1 MIGLV
6 DCNNFFVSCER
17 VFRPDLHGVP
27 TIVLSN
33 NDGCAVALSN
43 EAKALGIKRGDP
55 YFKIRDIVEKNGI
68 AVFSGNHRLYGD
80 MSARVMGTLRS
91 MADSIEVY
99 SIDEAFIH
107 LPANVV
113 DLHDYGVKVSK
124 TVKKNI
130 GIPVSVGIAP
140 TKTLAK
146 VAARFAKKIKG
157 YRGACVIDTP
167 EKAEKALSLTAIED
181 IWGIGRRYAK
191 RLRGM
196 GIATALDFARMKE
209 DRVASV
215 FSIVGVRTWRELNG
229 IACIPNEVEA
239 VERKSVTSSRSFDKC
254 VYDLDT
260 LHQAMAAFATTVA
273 ERLRSQ
279 SGYALELEVFI
290 ATNRFSETEPQYANA
305 ARVRLP
311 EPVNDT
317 ATILKYANAVLDAIY
332 KKRYGFKRAGLSV
345 SKIVGCRNAQHSLFT
360 DFDNYD
366 KRQRL
371 MKTLDDL
378 NHKLEVG
385 SAVRL
390 AAFGTG
396 LKGITKKE
404 HSSRLYSTRLSDIIE
419 VKAK

>member
-43 EAKALGIKRGDP
+43 EAKALGLKRGDP
-55 YFKIRDIVEKNGI
+55 YFKIRDIVERNGV

-91 MADSIEVY
+91 MAESIEVY

-107 LPANVV
+107 LPENVE
-113 DLHDYGVKVSK
+113 DFHDYGVKVSK

-196 GIATALDFARMKE
+196 GIVTALDFARMKE
-209 DRVASV
+209 DRVASI

-229 IACIPNEVEA
+229 IACIPNEAET
-239 VERKSVTSSRSFDKC
+239 VERKSVTSSRSFDKS

-317 ATILKYANAVLDAIY
+317 ATILKYANAALDAIY

-360 DFDNYD
+360 DFDDYD

-396 LKGITKKE
+396 LQGITKKE
-404 HSSRLYSTRLSDIIE
+404 YSSRLFTTKLSDIIE